1 MGKVYTHFQT
11 ERVQKPYPLWWLRAA
26 WGGSTSG
33 GLPSWKAALNV
44 SGQKVVY
51 SDFVYI
57 QHLCISMMSDV
68 YNRV

>member
-1 MGKVYTHFQT
+1 MQTRLQTEMGKVYTHFQT

-57 QHLCISMMSDV
+57 
-68 YNRV
+68 

>member
-11 ERVQKPYPLWWLRAA
+11 ERVQKPCPLWWLRAV

-57 QHLCISMMSDV
+57 
-68 YNRV
+68 